1 MDNTQVL
8 IDKLTTA
15 ISFKFKDDATSP
27 NLTIS
32 KLRKGYY
39 CSVVR
44 YPKGAPA
51 LKNKIVVCKAEA
63 DSLETA
69 IINVI
74 GAFLTFADH
83 QPDPIQELAQLTA
96 TSKGK

>member
-1 MDNTQVL
+1 MDTTQNL

-44 YPKGAPA
+44 YAKGPQA
-51 LKNKIVVCKAEA
+51 KNKVIVCKAEG
-63 DSLETA
+63 DSLDAALKGVTL
-69 IINVI
+69 
-74 GAFLTFADH
+74 AFLVFADP
-83 QPDPIQELAQLTA
+83 QPDPIQELVKLAETPKKA
-96 TSKGK
+96 